1 MKRILT
7 MAAITFVLLASF
19 TISSYA
25 APPQSPV
32 SIVFDGKNAT
42 VRISIN
48 NTHYFYLQFSK
59 IYLMENPHIPLLQ
72 GLKGESIK
80 NMQIEKIRGYNEI
93 MGNYTKVTMWKT
105 MELTHIPGRYKNS
118 KIKITIDF
126 YIADKAYQKGD
137 FNVNRSTIRY
147 DTKIES
153 STKNAYILL
162 EEHMSYKDSLYPNSH
177 VFECDHPGHHWIRMN
192 RSLEA
197 KEHRFGQDNK
207 GIIGFGHNKVSL
219 KYMWNY
225 QDDIRTFYKY
235 DGSQLSL
242 YFSFRNTNGSIIQ
255 DPYIYLPIPIINS
268 NPVLQGVQKIIN
280 YTIDHAISLGIGL
293 TIAAAVILSA
303 PLIRRNRL

>member
-1 MKRILT
+1 MKRFLT
-7 MAAITFVLLASF
+7 IVAIIFVILASF
-19 TISSYA
+19 TISSHA

-42 VRISIN
+42 VRILIN
-48 NTHYFYLQFSK
+48 NTHYFSLQFSN
-59 IYLMENPHIPLLQ
+59 IYIVEGSHIAIQ

-80 NMQIEKIRGYNEI
+80 NMQVKKTRGYNDV
-93 MGNYTKVTMWKT
+93 MGNYTKITMWRA
-105 MELTHIPGRYKNS
+105 MESIHTHGRYRNS
-118 KIKITIDF
+118 RIKITIDF
-126 YIADKAYQKGD
+126 YIADKAYEKGD

-153 STKNAYILL
+153 STKNAYIIL

-177 VFECDHPGHHWIRMN
+177 VFECDHTGHHWTRMN

-197 KEHRFGQDNK
+197 KEHRFGQDHK

-235 DGSQLSL
+235 DGSQLFL
-242 YFSFRNTNGSIIQ
+242 YFSFKNTNGSIIQ
-255 DPYIYLPIPIINS
+255 DPYIYLPVPIINS
-268 NPVLQGVQKIIN
+268 NPVVQGVQKIIN
-280 YTIDHAISLGIGL
+280 YTIDYAISLGIGL
-293 TIAAAVILSA
+293 TLAAAVILSA
-303 PLIRRNRL
+303 PLIRKIRL